1 MIKASVSGTNISF
14 MVLVLMSIFIFII
27 ISFRVLKIIFISI
40 ICVINTN
47 IGVICNIGNISF
59 FSFQRCQYWWGQT
72 VAKESWTLGVTSW
85 GENISRFKFKYFLI
99 WILIFL
105 WVPHLEVKNIWW
117 YILKPFIFI
126 GQFISNIYRFD

>member
-59 FSFQRCQYWWGQT
+59 FLSKG
-72 VAKESWTLGVTSW
+72 A
-85 GENISRFKFKYFLI
+85 NIGGGKQWRRSLE
-99 WILIFL
+99 L
-105 WVPHLEVKNIWW
+105 WALHLEVKIFLDLNLNI
-117 YILKPFIFI
+117 
-126 GQFISNIYRFD
+126 S